1 MIENSI
7 MFNHDRPDADH
18 SGNPHHVFQRRIMPS
33 KPILVAAWCLFFL
46 IAASGAHAEET
57 RPAYAL
63 EGCRV
68 VTVAGPVLEKGII
81 IIRDGLIEAVGESGK
96 IKIPSDAEVVAAEGL
111 TAYPG
116 LILGHTGFLIER
128 PRDEAPE
135 GRAAALAAAAAA
147 GRQAE
152 ETPKSQP
159 LVWAFDRIKPQT
171 QVLEN
176 LRRSGVTTILVAPAP
191 GIFQGLSVLLNLN
204 GDKAEPMVFKNG
216 AALHINFAVERGS
229 YPSSPMGTMAFLRQ
243 RFHDVLH
250 YAEHLSRYEKAGRG
264 MKRPTYD
271 PLLEALIPFVKD
283 RRPVV
288 FQCNDQEDIK
298 RALRLAEEFRLN
310 AMIGGANEAWRVA
323 ADLKKSGRPLFVS
336 LNFAPPPRSVYTQQG
351 EDLQKKAQNEIY
363 PANAARLAE
372 AGIPFALTALGLPD
386 GAAALRNVRTA
397 IKAGLSADEALK
409 ALTIVPARFLGAADR
424 IGSLETGKIANVV
437 LVRGDIFDEKAV
449 VERVFVDGLSFTP
462 KPPEKPKKPEEKS
475 Q

>member
-1 MIENSI
+1 M
-7 MFNHDRPDADH
+7 RPT
-18 SGNPHHVFQRRIMPS
+18 RIVP
-33 KPILVAAWCLFFL
+33 AAWCLVSL
-46 IAASGAHAEET
+46 IAAAGVFAEET

-68 VTVAGPVLEKGII
+68 VTVAGPVLEKGVIV
-81 IIRDGLIEAVGESGK
+81 IRDGLIEAVGESGK
-96 IKIPSDAEVVAAEGL
+96 VKIPPDAEVVAAEGL

-116 LILGHTGFLIER
+116 LILAHTGFLIER

-204 GDKAEPMVFKNG
+204 GDKAEPMVLKNG
-216 AALHINFAVERGS
+216 AALHINFAVERGT

-243 RFHDVLH
+243 RFHDALH

-264 MKRPTYD
+264 MKRPVYD

-298 RALRLAEEFRLN
+298 RALRLADEFRLN

-336 LNFAPPPRSVYTQQG
+336 LNFAPPPRSAYTQQG
-351 EDLQKKAQNEIY
+351 EDLQKKAQSEIY

-386 GAAALRNVRTA
+386 GSTAFKNVRTA

-475 Q
+475 R